1 MSKDPKHILVVDD
14 NEDIRNL
21 LSLVLQKEGFEV
33 FLAGD
38 GTSAIQI
45 IKSNSL
51 DLVLLDVMMPVLSG
65 LEVLAIIRESKDKKI
80 SELPVM
86 MITALSTIADI
97 DAAIDTGATS
107 YIVKP
112 FRNENL
118 IEKIAAIFEGVEQ

>member
-1 MSKDPKHILVVDD
+1 MSKDLKRILVVDD

-33 FLAGD
+33 FLAVD

-51 DLVLLDVMMPVLSG
+51 DLVLLDVMMPVISG

>member
-1 MSKDPKHILVVDD
+1 MSKDLKRILVVDD

>member
-1 MSKDPKHILVVDD
+1 MAQDPKRVLVVDD

-33 FLAGD
+33 FLAAD
-38 GTSAIQI
+38 GTEAILI
-45 IKSNSL
+45 IKSNEL

-65 LEVLAIIRESKDKKI
+65 LDILKIIRENKDKKI
-80 SELPVM
+80 NGIPVM
-86 MITALSTIADI
+86 MITAASTIADI
-97 DAAIDTGATS
+97 DAAIEAGANS

-118 IEKIAAIFEGVEQ
+118 MQKITAIFEGVEQ

>member
-1 MSKDPKHILVVDD
+1 MSNDPKRILVVDD

-33 FLAGD
+33 FLSGD
-38 GTSAIQI
+38 GTSAIEI
-45 IKSNSL
+45 IKNNSL

-65 LEVLAIIRESKDKKI
+65 LEVLAIIRESKDNRI
-80 SELPVM
+80 SSLPVM

-112 FRNENL
+112 FRNEHL
-118 IEKIAAIFEGVEQ
+118 IEKITAIFEGTEQ